1 MNSTYI
7 PANAS
12 DLVVRY
18 NLQNGSLHQQLIPYF
33 SPYPGNELDQNITLN
48 LLDNNLASLIFKP
61 SLSDRM
67 EDTISL
73 TLPLADNLL
82 GGSSFRIPVNCIY
95 PLSGQYGY
103 LPRLLYYLLLVFSLL
118 FRRHTWLSTAAL
130 GTAMTYAATAA
141 IHLFILTSK
150 FQFGMPPPRKPEYG
164 NFIKDLWANWD
175 SNSSVAYGDVDVF
188 GIYPILTTAGI
199 MLTPI
204 LKWSSTIRKHRAQAI
219 VVYWGILIFA
229 ALVPTLLLTSFSEWE
244 VNSPPSLVLCQN
256 NSDPTCNPKQELT
269 FEFYQRCQCIDFC
282 STLNPAAPLRS
293 ASNMV
298 AWLQKGVAVKS
309 FEQEEFWN
317 LFGINILVLIFI
329 VVMGAIGLVE
339 SQSSQAGVRNIIFKI
354 LNSDRS
360 WWIKLLYEGEKEDLL
375 LKSNT
380 SRSNST
386 PSSPKLSTRIRLHVA
401 KYVAASFTLLSILV
415 VVIVPA
421 VFITNIVVNELYI
434 RGFPESE
441 QKDAVGSWG
450 AWVGAALV
458 LWGAVIDRYHN
469 TWIVSIKLLWST
481 IWRHKRYT
489 KAEQRR
495 SVQPASH
502 NMAQKETGRF
512 FQEISSPFT
521 HTLYS
526 TKRMFRTAKFNLEEF
541 KEWWANPKEKSR
553 EFAPEIK
560 ARLKATLRGIQCPC
574 AWCKYERNEQIKAKR
589 ELEWRQR
596 EINSDSD
603 DDDEFAGERAYW
615 RERIQMD
622 VGEDYEITRMED
634 GQEPPD
640 WVKPTDKLARMQYVY
655 LAKRVK
661 RYLGRNYKIVNA
673 DFLNNNSALPPSTP
687 QSLPPSMSAASGATG
702 GLQQIPLGIINTGPP
717 TSTSPTQLNPPTTAT
732 TPPPPQSPPSTSPT
746 QPNHPTTA
754 TASAPSPPHSPP
766 SVTPT
771 STIAAPPP
779 SASRTSSVS
788 SLHVQ
793 GAGTNNPA
801 TPP

>member
-12 DLVVRY
+12 DLFVRY
-18 NLQNGSLHQQLIPYF
+18 NLRNGSLHQQLIPYR

-61 SLSDRM
+61 SPSDM
-67 EDTISL
+67 NGTISF
-73 TLPLADNLL
+73 TLALADSVL
-82 GGSSFRIPVNCIY
+82 GGSSFRIPVNCTY
-95 PLSGQYGY
+95 PLSGQYQY

-141 IHLFILTSK
+141 IHLFILASK
-150 FQFGMPPPRKPEYG
+150 FQFGNPPPREPAYG
-164 NFIKDLWANWD
+164 NFIKDLWADWD

-229 ALVPTLLLTSFSEWE
+229 ALVLNLKLTSFTDWDL
-244 VNSPPSLVLCQN
+244 NSPPSFVLCQN
-256 NSDPTCNPKQELT
+256 DSDPTCNPDQELT

-282 STLNPAAPLRS
+282 STLNPTAPLRS

-298 AWLQKGVAVKS
+298 AWLAKGVTLKTLDGDG
-309 FEQEEFWN
+309 FWN
-317 LFGINILVLIFI
+317 LFGVNILVLIFV

-339 SQSSQAGVRNIIFKI
+339 SQSSQAGVRNTIFKI
-354 LNSDRS
+354 LNSDRN
-360 WWIKLLYEGEKEDLL
+360 WWIKVLYEGEKEDLL
-375 LKSNT
+375 LKSN
-380 SRSNST
+380 SSGSNST
-386 PSSPKLSTRIRLHVA
+386 PNSPRLSTRIRLHVA
-401 KYVAASFTLLSILV
+401 KYVAASFTLLSFLV
-415 VVIVPA
+415 VIIVPA
-421 VFITNIVVNELYI
+421 VFITNIVANELYI
-434 RGFPESE
+434 RLFPESE

-450 AWVGAALV
+450 TWVGAALV
-458 LWGAVIDRYHN
+458 LFGAVIERYHG
-469 TWIVSIKLLWST
+469 TWIISIKILWSI
-481 IWRHKRYT
+481 IWRHRRYT

-495 SVQPASH
+495 SVHSTSH
-502 NMAQKETGRF
+502 NMAQQETGLF

-526 TKRMFRTAKFNLEEF
+526 TKRMFRTAKFNIEEF
-541 KEWWANPKEKSR
+541 KQWWANPKEKSR

-560 ARLKATLRGIQCPC
+560 ARLKAKLRDIQCPC
-574 AWCKYERNEQIKAKR
+574 AWCKHERNEQIKAKR
-589 ELEWRQR
+589 ELEWRLR
-596 EINSDSD
+596 EINTDSD
-603 DDDEFAGERAYW
+603 DDDEFAAERAYW
-615 RERIQMD
+615 RERIQVD

-640 WVKPTDKLARMQYVY
+640 WVKPTDKPARMQYVY

-661 RYLGRNYKIVNA
+661 RYLGRNYKIVNT
-673 DFLNNNSALPPSTP
+673 DFLNNNSALRPSTP
-687 QSLPPSMSAASGATG
+687 QSSPPSMSAASGATG
-702 GLQQIPLGIINTGPP
+702 GLQQIPLGIINTGAPI
-717 TSTSPTQLNPPTTAT
+717 STSPTQPNPPTTATAPSPPHSPPSTSPAQPNPPTTAT
-732 TPPPPQSPPSTSPT
+732 TPPPP
-746 QPNHPTTA
+746 
-754 TASAPSPPHSPP
+754 PHSPAP
-766 SVTPT
+766 ITQTPT
-771 STIAAPPP
+771 AAAPPP
-779 SASRTSSVS
+779 SSSRTSSAS

-801 TPP
+801 TTP